1 MYPPSF
7 IIVSQSRSREMN
19 KLADIIVDKLIEKQK
34 EYDEQFHV
42 DLQETMMKD
51 GGYIRQL
58 TTEEL
63 LLAEIGRLM
72 TLLSSYEDKEQYE
85 KAAII
90 KNKIDKLKN
99 KLNEL

>member
-1 MYPPSF
+1 
-7 IIVSQSRSREMN
+7 MN
-19 KLADIIVDKLIEKQK
+19 QLADIIVNKLIEKQK
-34 EYDEQFHV
+34 EYDEQFHI
-42 DLQETMMKD
+42 DIQETMMKD

-58 TTEEL
+58 STEEL
-63 LLAEIGRLM
+63 LLSEIGRLM

-99 KLNEL
+99 KLEKL

>member
-1 MYPPSF
+1 
-7 IIVSQSRSREMN
+7 MN
-19 KLADIIVDKLIEKQK
+19 QLADIIVEKLLEKQK

-72 TLLSSYEDKEQYE
+72 TLLSSYEEKEQYE

-99 KLNEL
+99 KLDEL

>member
-1 MYPPSF
+1 MTEK
-7 IIVSQSRSREMN
+7 EMN
-19 KLADIIVDKLIEKQK
+19 QLADIIVDKLIEKQK
-34 EYDEQFHV
+34 EYDEQFHI
-42 DLQETMMKD
+42 DIQETMMKD

-58 TTEEL
+58 STEEL

>member
-1 MYPPSF
+1 
-7 IIVSQSRSREMN
+7 MN
-19 KLADIIVDKLIEKQK
+19 QLADIIVDKLIEKQK
-34 EYDEQFHV
+34 EYDEQFHI
-42 DLQETMMKD
+42 DIQETMMKD

-58 TTEEL
+58 STEEL

-72 TLLSSYEDKEQYE
+72 TLLSSYEEKEQYE

-99 KLNEL
+99 KLKEL

>member
-1 MYPPSF
+1 
-7 IIVSQSRSREMN
+7 MN
-19 KLADIIVDKLIEKQK
+19 KLADIIVNKLIEKQK
-34 EYDEQFHV
+34 EYDEQFHI
-42 DLQETMMKD
+42 DIQETMMKD

-58 TTEEL
+58 STEEL
-63 LLAEIGRLM
+63 LLSEIGRLM

>member
-1 MYPPSF
+1 MTRKDMNELADL
-7 IIVSQSRSREMN
+7 IVS
-19 KLADIIVDKLIEKQK
+19 KLIEKQK

-42 DLQETMMKD
+42 DLQETMSEQGSFVKQ
-51 GGYIRQL
+51 ISE
-58 TTEEL
+58 EEL
-63 LLAEIGRLM
+63 MLAELARLM

-99 KLNEL
+99 KLDQYE

>member
-1 MYPPSF
+1 
-7 IIVSQSRSREMN
+7 MN
-19 KLADIIVDKLIEKQK
+19 QLADIIVDKLIEKQK
-34 EYDEQFHV
+34 EYDEQFHI
-42 DLQETMMKD
+42 DIQETMMKD

-99 KLNEL
+99 KLKEL

>member
-1 MYPPSF
+1 MTED
-7 IIVSQSRSREMN
+7 QMN
-19 KLADIIVDKLIEKQK
+19 QLADIIVNKLIEKQK
-34 EYDEQFHV
+34 EYDEQFHI
-42 DLQETMMKD
+42 DIQETMMKD

-99 KLNEL
+99 KLENL

>member
-1 MYPPSF
+1 
-7 IIVSQSRSREMN
+7 MN

-34 EYDEQFHV
+34 EYDEQFHI
-42 DLQETMMKD
+42 DIQETMMKD

-58 TTEEL
+58 STEEL

-99 KLNEL
+99 KLDEL

>member
-1 MYPPSF
+1 MTEKQMNELANL
-7 IIVSQSRSREMN
+7 IVR
-19 KLADIIVDKLIEKQK
+19 KLIEKQK

-58 TTEEL
+58 SSEEL
-63 LLAEIGRLM
+63 ILSEIGRLM
-72 TLLSSYEDKEQYE
+72 TLLSSYEDKEHYE

-90 KNKIDKLKN
+90 KNKIDKLKT
-99 KLNEL
+99 KLENL

>member
-1 MYPPSF
+1 MTEK
-7 IIVSQSRSREMN
+7 EMN
-19 KLADIIVDKLIEKQK
+19 QLADIIVNKLIEKQK
-34 EYDEQFHV
+34 EYDEQFHI
-42 DLQETMMKD
+42 DIQETMMKE

-99 KLNEL
+99 KLENL

>member
-1 MYPPSF
+1 MTEKQMNDLANL
-7 IIVSQSRSREMN
+7 IVS
-19 KLADIIVDKLIEKQK
+19 KLIEKQK
-34 EYDEQFHV
+34 EYDEQFHI
-42 DLQETMMKD
+42 DIQETMMKD

-58 TTEEL
+58 STEEL

-99 KLNEL
+99 KLKEL

>member
-1 MYPPSF
+1 MTDKE
-7 IIVSQSRSREMN
+7 IE
-19 KLADIIVDKLIEKQK
+19 KLAELITDKLIAKQK
-34 EYDEQFHV
+34 EYDEQFHI

-51 GGYIRQL
+51 GGFVRQVPE
-58 TTEEL
+58 EEL
-63 LLAEIGRLM
+63 LLAEIARLM

-90 KNKIDKLKN
+90 KNKIDKLKT

>member
-1 MYPPSF
+1 MTEKE
-7 IIVSQSRSREMN
+7 IE
-19 KLADIIVDKLIEKQK
+19 KLAELITDKLIAKQQ

-58 TTEEL
+58 SSEEL
-63 LLAEIGRLM
+63 ILSEIGRLM

>member
-1 MYPPSF
+1 MTEK
-7 IIVSQSRSREMN
+7 EMN

-34 EYDEQFHV
+34 EYDEQFHI
-42 DLQETMMKD
+42 DIQETMMKD

-58 TTEEL
+58 STEEL

-90 KNKIDKLKN
+90 KNKIDKLKT
-99 KLNEL
+99 KLDEL

>member
-1 MYPPSF
+1 MTEKE
-7 IIVSQSRSREMN
+7 IE
-19 KLADIIVDKLIEKQK
+19 KLAELITDKLIAKQK
-34 EYDEQFHV
+34 EYDEQFHI

-58 TTEEL
+58 STEEL

-90 KNKIDKLKN
+90 KNKIDKLKT